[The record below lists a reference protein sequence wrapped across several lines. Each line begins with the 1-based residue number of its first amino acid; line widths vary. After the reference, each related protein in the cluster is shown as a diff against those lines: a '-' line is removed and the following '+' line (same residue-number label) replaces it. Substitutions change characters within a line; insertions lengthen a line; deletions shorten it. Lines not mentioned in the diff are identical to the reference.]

1 MMSGQYAYGNYASQ
15 YGQPQPQA
23 YGADTSAYGGGGRGM
38 TNGYGAANEAYQQ
51 YDAQHTY
58 THQHH
63 QPVAPTQQQYNQYTN
78 GSEQHAPQAA
88 LSQYQSQTYQQQ
100 PQAQSPSYDS
110 PAMGTVEESPANT
123 TTRWSWS
130 LYTMN
135 RIDSARMV
143 APLGCLYSPLGTSCT
158 QLSYAP
164 TQCTVCG
171 GVLNP
176 YATLDPRSRMWGCP
190 LCLTKNTLPPHHQ
203 QANEYNLP
211 PEMQPSSTTVEF
223 VARVPGRNL
232 PTFVLVVD
240 TCLDTD
246 EELQGLRNFLLQ
258 SLQMIPEYAHVAIVT
273 YGTIVSVHEI
283 AGPATHPRA
292 MVLRGTQEMTV
303 EQLKV
308 ILPNPRRF
316 VAPLRDCAAYVTQL
330 ISSMSRDL
338 WPVMKDHRPLRC
350 TGAALSAA
358 ASLLQIVSPN
368 TGSCILAFMSGVCT
382 SGPGIVV
389 DVSREKMIRVH
400 ADIRDETAAAAYW
413 STSCAFYEKL
423 MHRIVAQGHSL
434 NCFVA
439 SLDQFGLAEM
449 KTCVQSSGGVVLNA
463 ESWLE
468 EPFRISLHQF
478 FARREDGTLK
488 LALNAT
494 IDVITSPTWK
504 VQGVIG
510 PCVGTGKMSA
520 SVAEYEIGLGGT
532 CQWTTCQLDSTT
544 TFAIYYDTASAPS
557 GEAARN
563 PLRYTQIVTR
573 YEIGQETR
581 TRVTTLT
588 LRQAQNPPIQDLVA
602 AFDQE
607 TAAVL
612 LAREA
617 VHKTDSMPLFDVLRW
632 LDRTVVRLVSRFG
645 QYTKDQPDSL
655 RLPKEFVYFPAFMY
669 HLRRSGYLQ
678 IFNSSPD
685 ETAFLRLQLLKSNV
699 EDSIVQIQPTLYSYR
714 MDAAPQPVPLDSTAI
729 QPDNIL
735 LLDTFFEVLI
745 HYGATI
751 AAWRKA
757 GYAEQEDYAY
767 FKTFLEA
774 PLADA
779 QVLVDSRF
787 PTPRLIDVCQD
798 DPDARILY
806 NRINPSRSY
815 TSADSGAYGSHEGE
829 LVYTDDASLQVF
841 MQHLKKLAVAQ

>member
-1 MMSGQYAYGNYASQ
+1 MSGEYGYGNYVAQ
-15 YGQPQPQA
+15 YG
-23 YGADTSAYGGGGRGM
+23 
-38 TNGYGAANEAYQQ
+38 
-51 YDAQHTY
+51 
-58 THQHH
+58 
-63 QPVAPTQQQYNQYTN
+63 
-78 GSEQHAPQAA
+78 
-88 LSQYQSQTYQQQ
+88 QQQ
-100 PQAQSPSYDS
+100 PQAYTASAGAYGGAAPANGYGGYGAQNGAYQGYDAQQAYTYHQQQEQAVQSQDPRDS
-110 PAMGTVEESPANT
+110 HYTNDHQQHSSQSTYSPQPQTQAATFDQPVVGTVEESRVDA

-130 LYTMN
+130 LYSMN
-135 RIDSARMV
+135 RVDSVRMV
-143 APLGCLYSPLGTSCT
+143 APLGCLYSPLGTQCT

-164 TQCTVCG
+164 TQCTVCE

-176 YATLDPRSRMWGCP
+176 YATLDPRTRTWGCP
-190 LCLTKNTLPPHHQ
+190 LCHTKNALPPQHQ

-211 PEMQPSSTTVEF
+211 PEMQPSSTTIEF
-223 VARVPGRNL
+223 VARVPSRNP
-232 PTFVLVVD
+232 PTFMLVID
-240 TCLDTD
+240 MCLDTD
-246 EELQGLRNFLLQ
+246 EELQGLRDFLLQ
-258 SLQMIPEYAHVAIVT
+258 SVQMIPEYANVAVIT
-273 YGTIVSVHEI
+273 YGTTVSVHEI
-283 AGPATHPRA
+283 ARSASYPRA
-292 MVLRGTQEMTV
+292 MVLRGTQEVTV

-308 ILPNPRRF
+308 FLPDTSRF
-316 VAPLRDCAAYVTQL
+316 VAPLRSCSAQVTQL
-330 ISSMSRDL
+330 ISSLSRDL
-338 WPVMKDHRPLRC
+338 WPVMKGHRPLRC
-350 TGAALSAA
+350 TGAALSVA
-358 ASLLQIVSPN
+358 ASLLQAVSPN
-368 TGSCILAFMSGVCT
+368 TGSCILTFMSGVCT

-400 ADIRDETAAAAYW
+400 ADIRDETAAATYW
-413 STSCAFYEKL
+413 STSCSFYETL
-423 MHRIVAQGHSL
+423 MRRIVAQGHSL

-463 ESWLE
+463 ESWLD
-468 EPFRISLHQF
+468 EPFRVSLHQF
-478 FARREDGTLK
+478 FARREDGTLNMG
-488 LALNAT
+488 LNAT
-494 IDVITSPTWK
+494 MDVITSPTWK

-510 PCVGTGKMSA
+510 PCVGTGKKSA

-544 TFAIYYDTASAPS
+544 TFAIYYDTANTQST
-557 GEAARN
+557 EATKS
-563 PLRYTQIVTR
+563 PLRYTQIVTK
-573 YEIGQETR
+573 YEMGQETH

-645 QYTKDQPDSL
+645 EYTKDLPDSL
-655 RLPKEFVYFPAFMY
+655 RLPREFVYFPAFMY

-729 QPDNIL
+729 QPNNIL

-745 HYGATI
+745 HYDATI
-751 AAWRKA
+751 AAWKKA
-757 GYAEQEDYAY
+757 GYAEQEEYEY
-767 FKTFLEA
+767 FKKFLEV

-779 QVLVDSRF
+779 QVLVSSRY
-787 PTPRLIDVCQD
+787 PTPRLIEVCQD

-815 TSADSGAYGSHEGE
+815 ASADSGAYGSQEGE

>member
-1 MMSGQYAYGNYASQ
+1 MSGDYVYGNYAAQ

-23 YGADTSAYGGGGRGM
+23 YGANTGAYGGGAPA
-38 TNGYGAANEAYQQ
+38 NGYGGYGAQNETYQQ
-51 YDAQHTY
+51 YGAQQAYTY
-58 THQHH
+58 EHQ
-63 QPVAPTQQQYNQYTN
+63 QQQAAPAQQQQYNQYSN
-78 GSEQHAPQAA
+78 GSEQRASQEAYHQH
-88 LSQYQSQTYQQQ
+88 QYQQR
-100 PQAQSPSYDS
+100 PQAQAPSFGQ
-110 PAMGTVEESPANT
+110 PAMGTVEERPAEA

-130 LYTMN
+130 LYSMN
-135 RIDSARMV
+135 RIDGARMV
-143 APLGCLYSPLGTSCT
+143 APLGCLYSPLGSPCT
-158 QLSYAP
+158 QLNYAP

-190 LCLTKNTLPPHHQ
+190 LCHTKNALPPQHQ
-203 QANEYNLP
+203 QANQYNLP

-223 VARVPGRNL
+223 VAHMPSRSP

-246 EELQGLRNFLLQ
+246 EELQGLRDFLLQ
-258 SLQMIPEYAHVAIVT
+258 SLQMIPEYAKVAIVT
-273 YGTIVSVHEI
+273 YGTTVSVHEI
-283 AGPATHPRA
+283 AGPATYPRA

-303 EQLKV
+303 ERLKL
-308 ILPNPRRF
+308 ILPNPSRF
-316 VAPLRDCAAYVTQL
+316 VAALRNCAAYVTQL

-338 WPVMKDHRPLRC
+338 WPVMKGHRPLRC
-350 TGAALSAA
+350 TGAALSVA

-368 TGSCILAFMSGVCT
+368 TGSCILTFMSGVCT

-400 ADIRDETAAAAYW
+400 ADIRDETAAATYW

-468 EPFRISLHQF
+468 EPFRLSLHQF

-488 LALNAT
+488 LGLNAT
-494 IDVITSPTWK
+494 MDVITSPTWK

-544 TFAIYYDTASAPS
+544 TFAIYYDTASTQS
-557 GEAARN
+557 NEAAKN

-573 YEIGQETR
+573 YEMGQETH

-645 QYTKDQPDSL
+645 QYTKDKPDSL

-685 ETAFLRLQLLKSNV
+685 ETASLRLQLLKSNV

-729 QPDNIL
+729 QPDNVL

-745 HYGATI
+745 HYGASI
-751 AAWRKA
+751 AAWKKA
-757 GYAEQEDYAY
+757 GYAEHEDYAH
-767 FKTFLEA
+767 FKKFLEV

-779 QVLVDSRF
+779 HVLVGSRY

-815 TSADSGAYGSHEGE
+815 ASTDGGAYGSHEGE

>member
-1 MMSGQYAYGNYASQ
+1 MSSGGYGYGGYGAQYDQQAQ
-15 YGQPQPQA
+15 QTQQA
-23 YGADTSAYGGGGRGM
+23 YTSGAPSAYGV
-38 TNGYGAANEAYQQ
+38 YGDAQNEAYRQ
-51 YDAQHTY
+51 YD
-58 THQHH
+58 
-63 QPVAPTQQQYNQYTN
+63 
-78 GSEQHAPQAA
+78 
-88 LSQYQSQTYQQQ
+88 TYQQQ
-100 PQAQSPSYDS
+100 QQQQQQPYNAYTSAVQSGVPQGYQQDAGQPQRREQQPVMGVVENGEYDAQAVTEAP
-110 PAMGTVEESPANT
+110 V
-123 TTRWSWS
+123 RWSWS
-130 LYTMN
+130 LYPMN
-135 RIDSARMV
+135 RIDGARMV
-143 APLGCLYSPLGTSCT
+143 APLGCLYSPLASPCT
-158 QLSYAP
+158 QLCYAP
-164 TQCTVCG
+164 TKCTVCG

-176 YATLDPRSRMWGCP
+176 YSTLDPRSRTWGCP
-190 LCLTKNTLPPHHQ
+190 LCLSKNSLPPQHQ

-211 PEMQPSSTTVEF
+211 VEMQASSSTVEY
-223 VARVPGRNL
+223 VAQMPARNP

-246 EELQGLRNFLLQ
+246 EELQGLRDFLLQ
-258 SLQMIPEYAHVAIVT
+258 SLQMIPEHAKVAVIT
-273 YGTIVSVHEI
+273 YGTTVSVHEI
-283 AGPATHPRA
+283 AGHASYPRS

-308 ILPNPRRF
+308 ILPYPDRF
-316 VAPLRDCAAYVTQL
+316 VAPLGSCVGQVTQL
-330 ISSMSRDL
+330 ISTMSRDL

-350 TGAALSAA
+350 TGAALSVA
-358 ASLLQIVSPN
+358 ASLLQVVSPN
-368 TGSCILAFMSGVCT
+368 TGSCILTFMSGVCT

-400 ADIRDETAAAAYW
+400 ADIRDETSAASYW
-413 STSCAFYEKL
+413 SASCSFYEKL

-449 KTCVQSSGGVVLNA
+449 KMCVQSSGGVVLNA
-463 ESWLE
+463 ESWQE

-478 FARREDGTLK
+478 FARREEDGALK
-488 LALNAT
+488 MGLNAT
-494 IDVITSPTWK
+494 FDVITSPTWK

-510 PCVGTGKMSA
+510 PCVGTGKKST

-544 TFAIYYDTASAPS
+544 TFAIYFDTTSMPA
-557 GEAARN
+557 GEAAKN
-563 PLRYTQIVTR
+563 PLRYTQIITR

-588 LRQAQNPPIQDLVA
+588 LRQAANPPIQDLVA

-632 LDRTVVRLVSRFG
+632 LDRTVVRLVARFG
-645 QYTKDQPDSL
+645 TFTKDQPDTL
-655 RLPKEFVYFPAFMY
+655 RLPNEFVYFPAFMY

-714 MDAAPQPVPLDSTAI
+714 MDGNPQPVPLDSTAI
-729 QPDNIL
+729 QPDNVL
-735 LLDTFFEVLI
+735 LLDTFFEVLV

-751 AAWRKA
+751 AAWKNA
-757 GYAEQEDYAY
+757 GYAELEEYAY
-767 FKTFLEA
+767 FKEFLEV
-774 PLADA
+774 PMADA
-779 QVLVDSRF
+779 QVLVSSRY
-787 PTPRLIDVCQD
+787 PTPRLINVCQD

-815 TSADSGAYGSHEGE
+815 ASAENGAYGSNEGE

-841 MQHLKKLAVAQ
+841 MQHLKKLAVSQ

>member
-1 MMSGQYAYGNYASQ
+1 MSADYGYGGYAAQ
-15 YGQPQPQA
+15 YGQQQQQQ
-23 YGADTSAYGGGGRGM
+23 SAYGGAAQG
-38 TNGYGAANEAYQQ
+38 NGYGGYGAQNEAYQQ
-51 YDAQHTY
+51 YASY
-58 THQHH
+58 
-63 QPVAPTQQQYNQYTN
+63 ANGNQQQQQAYH
-78 GSEQHAPQAA
+78 EQH
-88 LSQYQSQTYQQQ
+88 YQQQ
-100 PQAQSPSYDS
+100 AEPAQQAAAAPYEP
-110 PAMGTVEESPANT
+110 PAMGVVDDAAAEGGA
-123 TTRWSWS
+123 TRWSWS
-130 LYTMN
+130 LYPMN
-135 RIDSARMV
+135 RIDGARMV
-143 APLGCLYSPLGTSCT
+143 APLGCLYSPLGAACT
-158 QLSYAP
+158 QLNYAP

-176 YATLDPRSRMWGCP
+176 YATLDPRTRTWSCP
-190 LCLTKNTLPPHHQ
+190 LCFTKNSLPPMHQ
-203 QANEYNLP
+203 QVNEYNLP
-211 PEMQPSSTTVEF
+211 PEMQPGSTTIEY
-223 VARVPGRNL
+223 VARMPTRNP
-232 PTFVLVVD
+232 PTFVLVID

-246 EELQGLRNFLLQ
+246 EELHGLRDFLLQ
-258 SLQMIPEYAHVAIVT
+258 ALQMIPEYANVAIVS
-273 YGTIVSVHEI
+273 YGTTVSLHEI
-283 AGPATHPRA
+283 AGPASYPRA

-303 EQLKV
+303 EQLKP
-308 ILPNPRRF
+308 ILTDPARF
-316 VAPLRDCAAYVTQL
+316 VVPLKQCASHVTQL
-330 ISSMSRDL
+330 ISGMSRDL

-350 TGAALSAA
+350 TGAALSVA
-358 ASLLQIVSPN
+358 ASLLQMMSPN
-368 TGSCILAFMSGVCT
+368 TGSCILTFMSGVCT

-400 ADIRDETAAAAYW
+400 ADIRDETAAATYW
-413 STSCAFYEKL
+413 STSCTFYEKL

-488 LALNAT
+488 IGLNAT
-494 IDVITSPTWK
+494 MDVITSPTWK

-510 PCVGTGKMSA
+510 PCVGTGKKST
-520 SVAEYEIGLGGT
+520 SVADYEIGLGGT
-532 CQWTTCQLDSTT
+532 CQWTTCQLDATT
-544 TFAIYYDTASAPS
+544 TFAIYFDTAGIQS
-557 GEAARN
+557 GEAAKSA
-563 PLRYTQIVTR
+563 LRYTQIVTR
-573 YEIGQETR
+573 YEIGWETH

-588 LRQAQNPPIQDLVA
+588 LRQAANPPIQDLVA

-632 LDRTVVRLVSRFG
+632 LDRTVVRLVARFG
-645 QYTKDQPDSL
+645 EYTKDQPDSL
-655 RLPKEFVYFPAFMY
+655 RLPQQFVYFPAFMY

-685 ETAFLRLQLLKSNV
+685 ETAFLRLQLLKSSV

-714 MDAAPQPVPLDSTAI
+714 MDGAPQPVPLDSTTI

-751 AAWRKA
+751 AAWKKA

-767 FKTFLEA
+767 FKEFLEV

-779 QVLVDSRF
+779 HVLIDSRY

-815 TSADSGAYGSHEGE
+815 ASADAGAYGSHEGE

>member
-1 MMSGQYAYGNYASQ
+1 MSAAYGYNDYGAQ
-15 YGQPQPQA
+15 YG
-23 YGADTSAYGGGGRGM
+23 
-38 TNGYGAANEAYQQ
+38 
-51 YDAQHTY
+51 
-58 THQHH
+58 
-63 QPVAPTQQQYNQYTN
+63 
-78 GSEQHAPQAA
+78 
-88 LSQYQSQTYQQQ
+88 QQ
-100 PQAQSPSYDS
+100 PQAQQAYGSGAPNAYGGYGGVQNEVYHQYDAQQTQAYAQQQQHQYNANAAASQAVASQSYQQDYNQQQQQPVMGVVDNGEPNGQAGTEA
-110 PAMGTVEESPANT
+110 PA
-123 TTRWSWS
+123 RWSWS
-130 LYTMN
+130 LYPMS
-135 RIDSARMV
+135 RIDGARLV
-143 APLGCLYSPLGTSCT
+143 APLGCLYSPLASPCT
-158 QLSYAP
+158 QLNYAP

-176 YATLDPRSRMWGCP
+176 YATLDSRSRTWGCP
-190 LCLTKNTLPPHHQ
+190 LCLAKNSVPQHHQ

-211 PEMQPSSTTVEF
+211 SEMQGSSSTVEY
-223 VARVPGRNL
+223 VAHMPARNP

-240 TCLDTD
+240 TCLDSD
-246 EELQGLRNFLLQ
+246 EELQGLRDFLLQ
-258 SLQMIPEYAHVAIVT
+258 ALQMIPENAKVAVIT
-273 YGTIVSVHEI
+273 YGTTVSVHEI
-283 AGPATHPRA
+283 TGYANFPRS
-292 MVLRGTQEMTV
+292 MVLRGTQEMTA

-308 ILPNPRRF
+308 IVPSPERF
-316 VAPLRDCAAYVTQL
+316 VAPLGSCAEHVTQL
-330 ISSMSRDL
+330 ISSLTRDL
-338 WPVMKDHRPLRC
+338 WPVLKDHRPLRC
-350 TGAALSAA
+350 TGAALSVA
-358 ASLLQIVSPN
+358 ASLLQVVSPN
-368 TGSCILAFMSGVCT
+368 TGSCILTFMSGACT

-400 ADIRDETAAAAYW
+400 ADIRDETAAASYW
-413 STSCAFYEKL
+413 SASCAFYEKL

-468 EPFRISLHQF
+468 EPFRVSLHQF
-478 FARREDGTLK
+478 FERRDDVALK
-488 LALNAT
+488 MGLNAT
-494 IDVITSPTWK
+494 FDVITSPTWK

-510 PCVGTGKMSA
+510 PCVGTGKRST

-544 TFAIYYDTASAPS
+544 TFAIYFDTAGAPS
-557 GEAARN
+557 GEAAKN
-563 PLRYTQIVTR
+563 PLRYTQIITR
-573 YEIGQETR
+573 YEIGQETH

-632 LDRTVVRLVSRFG
+632 LDRTVVRLVARFG
-645 QYTKDQPDSL
+645 TYTKDQPDTL
-655 RLPKEFVYFPAFMY
+655 RLPNEFVYFPAFMY

-714 MDAAPQPVPLDSTAI
+714 MDGNPQPVPLDSTAI
-729 QPDNIL
+729 QPDNVL
-735 LLDTFFEVLI
+735 LLDTFFEVLV

-751 AAWRKA
+751 AAWKNA

-767 FKTFLEA
+767 FKEFLEV
-774 PLADA
+774 PMADA
-779 QVLVDSRF
+779 QVLISSRY
-787 PTPRLIDVCQD
+787 PTPRLITVCQD

-806 NRINPSRSY
+806 NRINPSRTY
-815 TSADSGAYGSHEGE
+815 ASAEGGAYGSHEGE

-841 MQHLKKLAVAQ
+841 MQHLKKLAVSQ

>member
-1 MMSGQYAYGNYASQ
+1 MSSEYVYGNYAPQ
-15 YGQPQPQA
+15 YGQQQPQT
-23 YGADTSAYGGGGRGM
+23 YGANTVAYHGGAPA
-38 TNGYGAANEAYQQ
+38 NGYGGYGAQNEVYQQ
-51 YDAQHTY
+51 YGAQEGYTY
-58 THQHH
+58 EQL
-63 QPVAPTQQQYNQYTN
+63 QQQAGSVQQQHSNQYSN
-78 GSEQHAPQAA
+78 GSEQLAA
-88 LSQYQSQTYQQQ
+88 KKAYNQQQYQQQ
-100 PQAQSPSYDS
+100 PQAQAPSFGQ
-110 PAMGTVEESPANT
+110 PAMGTVEEVPADT
-123 TTRWSWS
+123 TARWSWS
-130 LYTMN
+130 LYSMN

-143 APLGCLYSPLGTSCT
+143 APLGCLYSPLCSPCT
-158 QLSYAP
+158 QLHYAP

-176 YATLDPRSRMWGCP
+176 YATLDPRSRTWGCP
-190 LCLTKNTLPPHHQ
+190 LCHTKNALPPQHQ

-211 PEMQPSSTTVEF
+211 LEMHPSSTTVEY
-223 VARVPGRNL
+223 VAHMPRRSP

-246 EELQGLRNFLLQ
+246 EELQGLRDFLLQ
-258 SLQMIPEYAHVAIVT
+258 ALRMIPEYASVALIT
-273 YGTIVSVHEI
+273 YGTTVNVHEI
-283 AGPATHPRA
+283 AGSATYPRA

-303 EQLKV
+303 ERLKV
-308 ILPNPRRF
+308 ILPNPSRF
-316 VAPLRDCAAYVTQL
+316 VAPLLNCSAYVAEL

-338 WPVMKDHRPLRC
+338 WPVMKGHRPLRC
-350 TGAALSAA
+350 TGAALSVA

-368 TGSCILAFMSGVCT
+368 TGSCILTFMSGVCT

-400 ADIRDETAAAAYW
+400 ADIRDETAAATYW
-413 STSCAFYEKL
+413 SASCAFYEKL

-449 KTCVQSSGGVVLNA
+449 KTCVQSSGGVVLNS

-468 EPFRISLHQF
+468 EPFRLSLHQF

-488 LALNAT
+488 LGLNAT
-494 IDVITSPTWK
+494 MDVITSPTWK

-544 TFAIYYDTASAPS
+544 TFAIYYDTANTQSS
-557 GEAARN
+557 EAAKN

-573 YEIGQETR
+573 YEMGQEIR

-645 QYTKDQPDSL
+645 EYTKDRPDSL

-699 EDSIVQIQPTLYSYR
+699 ENSIVQIQPTLYSYR
-714 MDAAPQPVPLDSTAI
+714 MDAPPQPVPLDSTAI
-729 QPDNIL
+729 QPDNVL

-745 HYGATI
+745 HYGASI
-751 AAWRKA
+751 AAWKKA

-767 FKTFLEA
+767 FKNFLEV

-779 QVLVDSRF
+779 HVLVDSRY

-815 TSADSGAYGSHEGE
+815 ASTDGGTYGSHEGE